1 MTMRLIA
8 KYWKLLLSVL
18 FGVVVALFWA
28 IPYMSVLSF
37 QEQYQLFLFDWH
49 YFLDRVAVPGGLA
62 CYVAEFITQF
72 NYIPV
77 LGACLLAFI
86 YVLVQRMVWVLMRR
100 HATADVYYPLSFIP
114 SLILWAHAGDEN
126 VMLGFFIAILASLCA
141 MLLYHV
147 VSNDEFFPKR
157 KWWKIAFILVV
168 LPLMYWCFGPCVLMV
183 PLYIL
188 LFETFKGRS
197 LQGLALGVGAVI
209 FSIAAILLI
218 ARGLQYPWFNLF
230 VGIEYYRYPVYQPV
244 MQTAI
249 EVVTVLLPLVAPLLP
264 QMRKKSLLVWSQ
276 CVVLVVGGWFFIGH
290 AYDTLKYDLI
300 TYDFLVRTRQWD
312 KIIEKAEKKQPSK
325 PFDVACVNLAL
336 AMNGQLS
343 DRLFE
348 FFQNGAEGLFPSFQ
362 RDMTSPL
369 PPGETFYW
377 LGMVNDAER
386 YAFEAQEAIPNHCK
400 SGRLTK
406 RITECN
412 IINGHY
418 EVAMKYLRILEKSL
432 FYRKWAKEQKTMIR
446 EGKVNDDPV
455 YGKLRAYRQK
465 KQDFLFSDTEMDQM
479 LGLLFV
485 QNYDNR
491 MAYEDLMCYELLQRD
506 LERFNEYY
514 PLGKYAKFS
523 RIPNAYQQALVMQWT
538 QQHGSFEG
546 MPWSIEPAT
555 CNLLTQFVNL
565 YMKNPSDPSLSMPPL
580 ANTFWS
586 YMLVS
591 QEGMEKK
598 GKQQMKEIY

>member
-230 VGIEYYRYPVYQPV
+230 VGIEYYR
-244 MQTAI
+244 
-249 EVVTVLLPLVAPLLP
+249 
-264 QMRKKSLLVWSQ
+264 
-276 CVVLVVGGWFFIGH
+276 
-290 AYDTLKYDLI
+290 
-300 TYDFLVRTRQWD
+300 
-312 KIIEKAEKKQPSK
+312 
-325 PFDVACVNLAL
+325 
-336 AMNGQLS
+336 
-343 DRLFE
+343 
-348 FFQNGAEGLFPSFQ
+348 
-362 RDMTSPL
+362 
-369 PPGETFYW
+369 
-377 LGMVNDAER
+377 
-386 YAFEAQEAIPNHCK
+386 
-400 SGRLTK
+400 
-406 RITECN
+406 
-412 IINGHY
+412 
-418 EVAMKYLRILEKSL
+418 
-432 FYRKWAKEQKTMIR
+432 
-446 EGKVNDDPV
+446 
-455 YGKLRAYRQK
+455 
-465 KQDFLFSDTEMDQM
+465 
-479 LGLLFV
+479 
-485 QNYDNR
+485 
-491 MAYEDLMCYELLQRD
+491 
-506 LERFNEYY
+506 
-514 PLGKYAKFS
+514 
-523 RIPNAYQQALVMQWT
+523 
-538 QQHGSFEG
+538 
-546 MPWSIEPAT
+546 
-555 CNLLTQFVNL
+555 
-565 YMKNPSDPSLSMPPL
+565 
-580 ANTFWS
+580 
-586 YMLVS
+586 
-591 QEGMEKK
+591 
-598 GKQQMKEIY
+598 